1 MDFVQHLL
9 VLAAVLTAIFSE
21 RIDDAVNGN
30 GMVRKVVLVSAL
42 GSILIVFI
50 PVCMKKML

>member
-9 VLAAVLTAIFSE
+9 VLAVVLTAIFSE
-21 RIDDAVNGN
+21 RIDGAVNGN